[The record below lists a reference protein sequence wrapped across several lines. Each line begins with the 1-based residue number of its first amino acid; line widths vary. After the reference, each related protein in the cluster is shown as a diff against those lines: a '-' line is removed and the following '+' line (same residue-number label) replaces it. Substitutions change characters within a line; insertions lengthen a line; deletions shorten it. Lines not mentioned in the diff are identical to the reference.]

1 MEETATPH
9 TSQEEKETATP
20 HTSQEEE
27 KEEKDHMV
35 ETDAGTKA
43 PAYVKI
49 GVYTFEVLQVVK
61 FVELQ
66 RTFAQIRNKWTDVTT
81 GKHHEANF
89 ACYRSESE
97 LGMWR
102 FCTFDTGVEGGTISY
117 SIEYNKNPVDSS
129 AKELTHGFEGG
140 KFFKG
145 DDYVQATMIHLD
157 LQDLINTIEIQE
169 LKRDTYL
176 KDFPGNEDKRK
187 SAVKKRKRYIISY
200 DLNQMYLWTVVPNWK
215 TLGDCTS
222 TLSCVEE
229 KKEVKLSDIV
239 GVFMEASSSNF
250 STIIPEENFVGEL
263 PVKPDAEKQAIDIP
277 IEHKSQLF
285 RKSSMLS
292 SSTSFEST
300 LNDPSR
306 RVEFKNQE
314 LENLALSM
322 SCGTNSNSIYEKIK
336 SFSDSFEEKF
346 AKVDL
351 YKAKTT
357 HNVNFQ
363 NVLEAQYRFCGVT
376 LENKNKTSDEK
387 VILYYMEIEFVKSAD
402 PSTHPYGNTIRN
414 IMAVRMHIMP
424 IIMVPHNE
432 QTHCT
437 KWGLYSHYVNAG
449 AYICKLFDYSMPDAL
464 QCSLDEAYF
473 GKISDRYSY
482 IGNRYWKNIIFPY
495 NRIYTEAEQE
505 EQVQPTS
512 AYVTKKD
519 DLNTA
524 EELLLK
530 SSLRSN
536 NRVIFDKIKDSTYVY
551 PGFKHM
557 EKEEEAP
564 QIKRKGAISGKG
576 TKKKNKRKTRR
587 KYKQTKRRK

>member
-66 RTFAQIRNKWTDVTT
+66 RTFAQIRNKWTDETT
-81 GKHHEANF
+81 GTRHEANF

-117 SIEYNKNPVDSS
+117 SIEYNKQPLVST
-129 AKELTHGFEGG
+129 AKELCHGFEGG

-157 LQDLINTIEIQE
+157 LQDLINALVKDKKVLE
-169 LKRDTYL
+169 LNRETYL
-176 KDFPGNEDKRK
+176 KDFTCTT
-187 SAVKKRKRYIISY
+187 STAKKIGKKYIVQYSIKEE
-200 DLNQMYLWTVVPNWK
+200 YLWTVVPNWK

-222 TLSCVEE
+222 SSECIETSQPVTLESIIETPVEDTT
-229 KKEVKLSDIV
+229 S
-239 GVFMEASSSNF
+239 
-250 STIIPEENFVGEL
+250 
-263 PVKPDAEKQAIDIP
+263 
-277 IEHKSQLF
+277 
-285 RKSSMLS
+285 RKRKIYR
-292 SSTSFEST
+292 TPTVTDKTASFEST

-351 YKAKTT
+351 YKAETT

-557 EKEEEAP
+557 EKEEEGP
-564 QIKRKGAISGKG
+564 QMKRRKAISGKG